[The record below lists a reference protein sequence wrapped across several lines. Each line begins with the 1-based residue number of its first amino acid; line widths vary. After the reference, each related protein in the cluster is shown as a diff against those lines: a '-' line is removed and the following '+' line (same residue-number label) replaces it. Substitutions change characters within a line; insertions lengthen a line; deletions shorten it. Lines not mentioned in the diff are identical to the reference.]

1 MGSSLAKTKE
11 KLPVPI
17 RYFALAA
24 AVISTVIVFENYIG
38 YLFIENPEWD
48 FNWIFYFS
56 RYLISNFLWVAFIP
70 ILFRIARDILYGNGS
85 VLVKVV
91 KHISIGMLIGL
102 AQRTLSSILL
112 SVSYYLRGEEWFSPF
127 QGHSLSSIFASIFS
141 GLLVYFVLVGIFIA
155 LEYYKQYQAKLN
167 ELNNAQ
173 LNALKMQ
180 LHPHFLFNTLHT
192 ISSLIDE
199 NTKHAQTM
207 VSKLGFLLR
216 SILEQNQKHTI
227 TVKEEIE
234 YIRSYLDI
242 EEVRFQDRLKV
253 VYDIDEDSIDAL
265 VPNLILQ
272 PIVENAIKHGF
283 SKKTD
288 ECTIQVCAKVAGEKL
303 MLVVEDD
310 GKGVKDKSVLENG
323 NGIGIKNVRDRLIK
337 LYGDNQTFELIPGDE
352 KGVTAKII
360 IPLKMS

>member
-1 MGSSLAKTKE
+1 MKKAKQ
-11 KLPVPI
+11 KLPIPI
-17 RYFALAA
+17 IYFAIAA
-24 AVISTVIVFENYIG
+24 VVISTVIVIENYIG
-38 YLFIENPEWD
+38 YLFIENPEWN
-48 FNWIFYFS
+48 FNWVFYFS
-56 RYLISNFLWVAFIP
+56 RYLIANFLWVASTP
-70 ILFRIARDILYGNGS
+70 ILFKIAKDILYGTGS
-85 VLVKVV
+85 YLAKTV
-91 KHISIGMLIGL
+91 KHISVGLGL
-102 AQRTLSSILL
+102 ALIHRVLSSVLL
-112 SVSYYLRGEEWFSPF
+112 AVSYYLRGEEWFSPF
-127 QGHSLSSIFASIFS
+127 AGHSLSSIFATLFS

-155 LEYYKQYQAKLN
+155 VEYYKQYQAKLN

-192 ISSLIDE
+192 ISSLMDE
-199 NTKHAQTM
+199 NIQYAQTM

-253 VYDIDEDSIDAL
+253 EYDIDENSIDAL

-288 ECTIQVCAKVAGEKL
+288 QCTIKVCTKIEEEKL
-303 MLVVEDD
+303 LLVVKDD
-310 GKGVKDKSVLENG
+310 GKGVKDKSILENG
-323 NGIGIKNVRDRLIK
+323 TGIGIKNVRDRLIK
-337 LYGDNQTFELIPGDE
+337 LYSDNYKFDLIPGE
-352 KGVTAKII
+352 VNGVTVKIS